1 MKKISHM
8 DIVEENG
15 SFSEAIITYED
26 GTNQVIKGASA
37 VAMALI
43 EFVKQTGINYEGLL
57 NDATKVTVQGH
68 RRRRRMDSR
77 NNPETNPNPVV
88 RTNPEVNPDPVVRTN
103 PETNP
108 DPVVRTSPEVNPDPS
123 FKRNKKVIG
132 AALGVGVIGVI
143 AALCIPNIGKK
154 SNQILSNKDSYD
166 LKNKSPYISMKSNDN
181 SKENDNS
188 VYVDGD
194 SKYVVEPTSF
204 TTINYA
210 PMTNTDFCEKMNDIN
225 WDLNLN
231 ITDIANFLNTGG
243 INRSNPEYLL
253 ELETFFYQGTI
264 EYEIMRYVSDL
275 RNSLVHNAYNI
286 GSINDTKYWTKKFYD
301 FYSEFVFKG
310 SAFGENNNIEF
321 RFLNSQ
327 AQYMIVLLGQ
337 YYLNIPVDYSMNYS
351 GKIWNKQILKQES
364 ESLFSSICER
374 LGKRSTK

>member
-57 NDATKVTVQGH
+57 NDATKVTVQG
-68 RRRRRMDSR
+68 RRMMDSR

-88 RTNPEVNPDPVVRTN
+88 HTSPEVNPN
-103 PETNP
+103 
-108 DPVVRTSPEVNPDPS
+108 PVVRTSPEVNPDPS

-132 AALGVGVIGVI
+132 KIAGAALTVGVI
-143 AALCIPNIGKK
+143 AALWISNTGKK
-154 SNQILSNKDSYD
+154 SDQILSNKDGYN
-166 LKNKSPYISMKSNDN
+166 LKNKSPYISMESNDN

-194 SKYVVEPTSF
+194 SKYVVESTSF
-204 TTINYA
+204 IPINYA
-210 PMTNTDFCEKMNDIN
+210 PMTNSEFCEKMNDIN

-231 ITDIANFLNTGG
+231 ITDITNFLKYGG

-253 ELETFFYQGTI
+253 ELETFFNQGTM

-286 GSINDTKYWTKKFYD
+286 SSINDTKHWTKKFYD
-301 FYSEFVFKG
+301 FYSEFVFNG

-321 RFLNSQ
+321 RYLNSQ

-337 YYLNIPVDYSMNYS
+337 YYLNIPVDYSMNYF
-351 GKIWNKQILKQES
+351 GEIWDKQTLKQES
-364 ESLFSSICER
+364 ESLFSTICER
-374 LGKRSTK
+374 LGKGSTK